1 MTLALR
7 RKRQITVPNTPPGTV
22 PEHAAAHPL
31 SKPLRKLIVLLLIA
45 ISMSLG
51 TDRAVA
57 KSSSADRPQQ
67 KLQWLPYRPSKPR
80 VVRRTAK
87 AKAKPKVD
95 YAVRVVSA
103 TDEQPS
109 AAAEQTAAAVEQ
121 TAGQS
126 GTNPFNDPFGDGD
139 GRNASASRKGYPSLA
154 QQAIARKQAPAEPIP
169 MEPDIDPPEVLP
181 SDAESDI
188 ELPDAE
194 LTVEPPVEDEGY
206 ELDDDEDYSLPDELV
221 REEPECPSPLD
232 KEFFTPIGELTTDVS
247 IRTDSDRDPADVILP
262 QPCSLPEKTYD
273 PNLRP
278 STWAQTNFAWKASGL
293 CHKPLYFEDV
303 HLERYGHSWGPY
315 LQPVISGAHFFLTV
329 PILPYKMGLNPPSE
343 CMYTLGYYR
352 PGSCAPYLLDPI
364 PLSIRAAF
372 AQGGVSTGMA
382 FLIP

>member
-1 MTLALR
+1 M
-7 RKRQITVPNTPPGTV
+7 
-22 PEHAAAHPL
+22 
-31 SKPLRKLIVLLLIA
+31 LLLVA
-45 ISMSLG
+45 IGLSFG
-51 TDRAVA
+51 VDRAVA
-57 KSSSADRPQQ
+57 RSSSAGRPEQ

-80 VVRRTAK
+80 VARRK
-87 AKAKPKVD
+87 AKVD
-95 YAVRVVSA
+95 HSVRIVSA
-103 TDEQPS
+103 TDEEPS
-109 AAAEQTAAAVEQ
+109 ATAEQVAA
-121 TAGQS
+121 QS
-126 GTNPFNDPFGDGD
+126 GTNPFNDPFGDGG
-139 GRNASASRKGYPSLA
+139 GRKRSASRSTYPTLA

-169 MEPDIDPPEVLP
+169 MEPNIDPPDVLP
-181 SDAESDI
+181 PDV
-188 ELPDAE
+188 ELPA
-194 LTVEPPVEDEGY
+194 VESPDVESPDVESTIEPTFEDNGY
-206 ELDDDEDYSLPDELV
+206 ELDDDEGYDLPSDQLA
-221 REEPECPSPLD
+221 RAEPDCPSPLD
-232 KEFFTPIGELTTDVS
+232 EEYFTPIGELTTDVS
-247 IRTDSDRDPADVILP
+247 IRTDGDRDPADVILP

-278 STWAQTNFAWKASGL
+278 STWASTSFAWKASGL

-343 CMYTLGYYR
+343 CLYTLGYYR